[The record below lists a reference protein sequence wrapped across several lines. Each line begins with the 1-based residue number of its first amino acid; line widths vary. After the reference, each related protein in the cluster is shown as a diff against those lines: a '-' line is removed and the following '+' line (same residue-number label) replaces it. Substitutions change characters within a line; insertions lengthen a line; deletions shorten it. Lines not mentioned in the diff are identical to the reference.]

1 MNLLFENASR
11 DELHKQ
17 EAGDD
22 ERDLHNQQPQGGN
35 QLR

>member
-1 MNLLFENASR
+1 MLINISG
-11 DELHKQ
+11 ELHEE

-22 ERDLHNQQPQGGN
+22 ERELHNQQPQGGN